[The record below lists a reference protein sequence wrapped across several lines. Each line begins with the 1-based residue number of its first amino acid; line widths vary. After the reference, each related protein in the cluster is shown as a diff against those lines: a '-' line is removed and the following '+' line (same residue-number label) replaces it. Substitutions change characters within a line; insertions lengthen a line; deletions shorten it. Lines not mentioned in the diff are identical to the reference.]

1 MGTGLGG
8 SARGR
13 GISLLS
19 PTHCFAQM
27 GIIKINVQPTQPPP
41 PRIRILV
48 VENSFSFSFLSCQD
62 FWKSLSLFPHP
73 ISICFR
79 RLCQTG
85 VIINISMNFLAV

>member
-1 MGTGLGG
+1 MGTGLG
-8 SARGR
+8 GR

-41 PRIRILV
+41 PPRIRILV
-48 VENSFSFSFLSCQD
+48 VENSFSFSFLFCQD
-62 FWKSLSLFPHP
+62 FWKSLPLFPHP